1 MIDRTEMTERHA
13 RILKR
18 LSEFGE
24 ALVEPLHADVIAA
37 ETPEARTE
45 AVKAFHTLSRSLR
58 QTLAL
63 EARFEREQRRVET
76 EARMEAEA
84 VAERE
89 AEARQ
94 DERRGQVRSAVTH
107 LIWNEWDLPD
117 HRAESL
123 LRDAE
128 TKLEDMDFDLD
139 DPVEAQVRFLARR
152 LGYALEPIQDEGDGG
167 GEAPAP
173 QSPSREPPE
182 PLRFNGRL
190 APPRD
195 IPDWC
200 DDDST

>member
-1 MIDRTEMTERHA
+1 MKSFH
-13 RILKR
+13 
-18 LSEFGE
+18 
-24 ALVEPLHADVIAA
+24 VI
-37 ETPEARTE
+37 
-45 AVKAFHTLSRSLR
+45 SRSLR

-94 DERRGQVRSAVTH
+94 DERKAQVRSAVTH

-117 HRAESL
+117 YRAEIL
-123 LRDAE
+123 HRDVD
-128 TKLEDMDFDLD
+128 TKLDGMDFDLD
-139 DPVEAQVRFLARR
+139 EPIDGQILFLARR